1 MKKFLCLMMCLVLV
15 LTTATAF
22 AAVEYSLLEKWQ
34 RQVDFGNGVK
44 GTLNVA
50 VSGEAEW
57 AKLLAPLSGMPLQ
70 IRAIHA
76 DDNFQYRIYA
86 EDGEEM
92 LGLTQLYGNDEAI
105 YLKSDLLPDT
115 LLTLATGG
123 DWMDRVM
130 SKGENPSLH
139 SAAMNILSIPQTSW
153 ESKWLPALSAY
164 EAAIELWLENYA
176 SAPSVKRSEDG
187 SATVLVR
194 YDIPADA
201 VKAQIKALWGNVL
214 QDAILLPLLRTQ
226 MNEEQQAAY
235 LNEHLKYHYDK
246 VIDDLALNGNV
257 VLEREMTAKGDAV
270 RTDMTFPLDME
281 GFTNLQVKQLGSTT
295 TVVLTGAERSLELE
309 WTETAALAGSTSY
322 QGKVRML
329 PADAAQKGVAAAFT
343 LVEIKSSTTDEDT
356 RSHDVTNWVVKLE
369 QDAEAT
375 GDSWTSFEP
384 VEINAKV
391 HLHSKA
397 MQNMPTTMEIEMG
410 VKRPD
415 AELSA
420 VLSLKTSSPWVLDNL
435 PTEGAVD
442 VAALTEEERAQKF
455 IDLGMNGLTMLL
467 MMNQEAMP
475 VPEATTT
482 DLAANTI
489 PLPETTATDLEAA
502 Q

>member
-1 MKKFLCLMMCLVLV
+1 MKKFLCLMMSLVLV

-44 GTLNVA
+44 GTLTVD
-50 VSGEAEW
+50 VSGEADW
-57 AKLLAPLSGMPLQ
+57 AKLLAPLNGTPLQ

-76 DDNFQYRIYA
+76 DENFQYRIYA
-86 EDGEEM
+86 EDGEEL
-92 LGLTQLYGNDEAI
+92 LGLTQLYGSGDAI

-139 SAAMNILSIPQTSW
+139 SAVMNILNVPQTSW
-153 ESKWLPALSAY
+153 ESKWQPALSAY

-176 SAPSVKRSEDG
+176 SAPSVKRGEDG

-214 QDAILLPLLRTQ
+214 QDATLLPLLRTQ
-226 MNEEQQAAY
+226 MNEAQQAAY

-246 VIDDLALNGNV
+246 VIDSLALNGNV
-257 VLEREMTAKGDAV
+257 VLEREMTAKGEAV
-270 RTDMTFPLDME
+270 RTDMTFPLDTE
-281 GFTNLQVKQLGSTT
+281 GYTNLQVKQLGTTT
-295 TVVLTGAERSLELE
+295 TVALTGAERSLELE
-309 WTETAALAGSTSY
+309 MAETASLGGSVSY
-322 QGKVRML
+322 QGKMRVI
-329 PADAAQKGVAAAFT
+329 PADSTQKGVAAAFT
-343 LVEIKSSTTDEDT
+343 LVEIKSSSTDEDT
-356 RSHDVTNWVVKLE
+356 RSHDITNWMLKLE
-369 QDAEAT
+369 QDADYT
-375 GDSWTSFEP
+375 GDGWTSFEP

-397 MQNMPTTMEIEMG
+397 MQNMPTTMEVELG

-415 AELSA
+415 AELAA
-420 VLSLKTSSPWVLDNL
+420 VLSLKTSSPWVLDDL
-435 PTEGAVD
+435 PVEGAVD
-442 VAALTEEERAQKF
+442 VATLTEEQRAQIF
-455 IDLGMNGLTMLL
+455 TDLGMNGLTILL
-467 MMNQEAMP
+467 MLNQEAVP
-475 VPEATTT
+475 VVEATTT
-482 DLAANTI
+482 DLAAI